1 MREYPTTTDGHASYA
16 SRVAALHLD
25 AWTGEH
31 APLTGAPP
39 PDRAAEPE
47 SMVVPVG
54 TGVRIHY
61 LDWGA
66 PLGGDPATTAGRGA
80 TPPTPATPTALLL
93 IPGISQT
100 AWSWAPVARRLSHST
115 RVLAIDLRGHGL
127 SEVPRNGYELESLA
141 WDGLTVL
148 AANGFGVEVGGPPAV
163 VAGHG
168 FGAQV
173 AATMGAL
180 QPASVAG
187 VALVDGGWEDVGEAT
202 RLSSAEFL
210 AGLAEPPEVLR
221 TMDAFLAD
229 RRGFDPA
236 SWDADQ
242 ERAARAQV
250 DQKVAGHVV
259 MVSRPVAV
267 RGLVD
272 AMYSYR
278 PETALAAIPSPL
290 LVCVAESGAA
300 DDDAAHERALALG
313 DVLRA
318 RHTEAQTADRV
329 VRFPGSGHNLMRYRP
344 DELAAELLALVR
356 LGPCSRPRCRPA
368 PRDSTPPR
376 GRMRA
381 WTS

>member
-1 MREYPTTTDGHASYA
+1 MTTRECPTTTDGHASYA
-16 SRVAALHLD
+16 SRVAALGLD

-31 APLTGAPP
+31 EPLTDAPP
-39 PDRAAEPE
+39 PDRQAEPE
-47 SMVVPVG
+47 SMVVPVS

-61 LDWGA
+61 LDWGVA
-66 PLGGDPATTAGRGA
+66 PTVAPAAATPGA
-80 TPPTPATPTALLL
+80 TPRDAADRALLL

-100 AWSWAPVARRLSHST
+100 AWSWAPVARRLRAFA

-127 SEVPRNGYELESLA
+127 SEVPPDGYELESLA

-148 AANGFGVEVGGPPAV
+148 AANGFGDEVGGPPAV

-168 FGAQV
+168 FGGLV
-173 AATMGAL
+173 AATMATL

-187 VALVDGGWEDVGEAT
+187 VALVDGGWEDVAEAT
-202 RLSSAEFL
+202 RLSASEFL

-221 TMDAFLAD
+221 SIDAFLAD
-229 RRGFDPA
+229 RRGFDPG

-250 DQKVAGHVV
+250 DQKPAGHVV

-272 AMYSYR
+272 AMYAYR
-278 PETALAAIPSPL
+278 PQAALVAVPCPL
-290 LVCVAESGAA
+290 LVCLAVSGAA
-300 DDDAAHERALALG
+300 DDEAAHERALALG

-318 RHTEAQTADRV
+318 RHAAGRTVDRV
-329 VRFPGSGHNLMRYRP
+329 ARFPGWGHNLMRYRP
-344 DELAAELLALVR
+344 AEVAAEMVMLTRIAAE
-356 LGPCSRPRCRPA
+356 CASA
-368 PRDSTPPR
+368 
-376 GRMRA
+376 
-381 WTS
+381 